1 MIPSKE
7 WRHTMNGFFDMKEK
21 AEKRIRKVRAQKGT
35 EPYVEGTWESLVKRI
50 LFYCRLRK
58 MNVNTLALKAGMTP
72 STLKSILY
80 GKSKNPGIVTIRHIC
95 DGLNI
100 TLDEFFRSKLFR
112 EW

>member
-1 MIPSKE
+1 
-7 WRHTMNGFFDMKEK
+7 MNSIFYMKERT
-21 AEKRIRKVRAQKGT
+21 EKRIKEERTLKGM
-35 EPYVEGTWESLVKRI
+35 EPYVEGTWESIVKRI
-50 LFYCRLRK
+50 LFYCRLKK

-100 TLDEFFRSKLFR
+100 SLDEFFRSKLFR

>member
-1 MIPSKE
+1 MNGGK
-7 WRHTMNGFFDMKEK
+7 TMNSIFYMKEK
-21 AEKRIRKVRAQKGT
+21 TEKRIKEERASKGT
-35 EPYVEGTWESLVKRI
+35 EPYVEGTWESIVKRI
-50 LFYCRLRK
+50 LFYCRMQK
-58 MNVNTLALKAGMTP
+58 MNINTLALKAGMTP

-100 TLDEFFRSKLFR
+100 SLDEFFRSKLFR